1 MTPAFVRKG
10 GLMFQEIFRFA
21 AVRPVQDQATAPEV
35 LTFRLEQGDSAFLDD
50 VREYSG
56 SDNRAKLKEIVRA
69 FVRSPEFIGGRSR
82 VDSRLLAFN
91 GVLASLPDSDFAG
104 AAATLFE
111 RLFDRNPASFADSDD
126 FRKLCRTLGDSIVA
140 ASIERSVPARVRAL
154 LARLAAACA
163 LIAAL
168 AAKGSK
174 PRKAAFLGTVLV
186 TPDELFPLSRSD
198 GSLSA
203 IRGTR
208 RAKRLKRDAEER
220 ATLEKRSREIDDGRG
235 AIQELLEAIVR
246 RKPGPTAGPAARAE
260 RANAPSGFL
269 LTEAEAEVLSAA
281 TKEVLR
287 GLGVAE
293 RIDVAR
299 SVALIED
306 RMSTATAVLNGAAQA
321 VRMVRI
327 GSNILSSDLFT
338 DAVLTADPLDPA
350 RHPGPCPPQ
359 EIDGP
364 EEPGDVTVPT
374 GHGEARILGMADLM
388 LVEQTLARYE
398 LSEIAHIEN
407 VLRKEKRERRFRTA
421 TTTEESILL
430 ETETTEDKEKDLATT
445 ERFELQTESQKVIAE
460 SASKEAG
467 ITIQA
472 SYGPTVDATAKL
484 GTSSSSSVQR
494 SDSTSSAYAR
504 ETTSRAVNRLQT
516 RTMERRTIK
525 TVREVE
531 EKNLHS
537 FDNTEGTTDI
547 SGVYRFV
554 DKIYTAQIV
563 NYGKRLMLE
572 FVVPEPAAFWRH
584 ALSSQPLE
592 HIPFANPEPPGYC
605 LSDGRTFVPLQAQDI
620 TPENYVFWAS
630 KYGAEDVVAP
640 PPRTRIVSLAKKGP
654 DSFQSTNGEAAGPK
668 ISSDVAEIDIPEGY
682 MPASAIVNLYGET
695 QAGTHKLV
703 IQVQDQQF
711 FYVEPVDDGLRLNLR
726 VEPTAKLPVSINSL
740 RFYNYEMLVTVFCVL
755 RRETLET
762 WRLKT
767 FFAIRKAYEA
777 AKARYDNAV
786 EAARL
791 QSGFGEPMGRNPA
804 ANREIERAEL
814 KRACISLASG
824 QRFETFDAMNRNV
837 APHGYPEIDFAE
849 AKAEARYIG
858 LFEQGFEWN
867 NMTYLFYSYFWSRK
881 DEWLALVQLADDD
894 PLFNRFLQA
903 GAARVQVP
911 VRPGFEHVVLN
922 YLSGIEIWDADG
934 NFIASEDGDGSP
946 LHLSIITELKNQ
958 LGNTD
963 SQGEGTV
970 SLTNGSDLV
979 TGMGT
984 QFTRDDER
992 RRIAFGTARY
1002 EIKRWEAPD
1011 RVRLRTPYAGET
1023 EQAAGYALGPR
1034 LVGEPWEVRLPTNLV
1049 KLDDYD
1055 IA

>member
-1 MTPAFVRKG
+1 
-10 GLMFQEIFRFA
+10 MFEEVFRFV
-21 AVRPVQDQATAPEV
+21 AVRPVQEQAAEPEV
-35 LTFRLEQGDSAFLDD
+35 LTFRLEQADSAFLSE
-50 VREYSG
+50 VREYAG
-56 SDNRAKLKEIVRA
+56 ADNRAKLLEIVRA
-69 FVRSPEFIGGRSR
+69 FVRSADFIGSR
-82 VDSRLLAFN
+82 GKADSRMLAFHAAVT
-91 GVLASLPDSDFAG
+91 GLPDNGFTE
-104 AAATLFE
+104 AASAIFQ
-111 RLFDRNPASFADSDD
+111 RIFDRDAASFVQGDA
-126 FRKLCRTLGDSIVA
+126 FRKLCRALGDSIVA
-140 ASIERSVPARVRAL
+140 AAVDTSVPARVRAL
-154 LARLAAACA
+154 LARLAATCA
-163 LIAAL
+163 LVEAL
-168 AAKGSK
+168 GARGRK
-174 PRKAAFLGTVLV
+174 PRKADFLGTILL
-186 TPDELFPLSRSD
+186 TPDGLFPLSQRD
-198 GSLSA
+198 GSLAGS
-203 IRGTR
+203 
-208 RAKRLKRDAEER
+208 RATQKAEREKYHAGER
-220 ATLEKRSREIDDGRG
+220 AALEKRSREISDGRA
-235 AIQELLEAIVR
+235 AIDELLEVVVR
-246 RKPGPTAGPAARAE
+246 REPGAAVSADAAAAE
-260 RANAPSGFL
+260 RLRAPSGFL
-269 LTEAEAEVLSAA
+269 LTDAEQTALTAG
-281 TKEVLR
+281 TKAVLR
-287 GLGVAE
+287 GIGLTGKVDIARGV
-293 RIDVAR
+293 
-299 SVALIED
+299 SLIED
-306 RMSTATAVLNGAAQA
+306 RIVATAAALNGPAPAA
-321 VRMVRI
+321 RMVRI

-338 DAVLTADPLDPA
+338 DAVLTADPGDPV

-364 EEPGDVTVPT
+364 QEPGGVTVPV
-374 GHGEARILGMADLM
+374 GHGEARILGIADLM
-388 LVEQTLARYE
+388 IVEQNLARYE
-398 LSEIAHIEN
+398 LNEIAHIEN

-421 TTTEESILL
+421 TTTEESILI
-430 ETETTEDKEKDLATT
+430 ETETTEDKEKDLAST
-445 ERFELQTESQKVIAE
+445 ERFELQTESRKVITENA
-460 SASKEAG
+460 AKEAG

-537 FDNTEGTTDI
+537 FDNSEGTTDI
-547 SGVYRFV
+547 SGIYRFV

-584 ALSSQPLE
+584 ALSRQPLE
-592 HIPFANPEPPGYC
+592 PVPYVNPEPPGYC

-620 TPENYVFWAS
+620 TPENYVFWAG
-630 KYGAEDVVAP
+630 KYGAEDVVP
-640 PPRTRIVSLAKKGP
+640 PPSRTRIVSLAKKGP
-654 DSFQSTNGEAAGPK
+654 DSFQTTNGQASGPK
-668 ISSDVAEIDIPEGY
+668 ISSDTAEIDIPDGY

-711 FYVEPVDDGLRLNLR
+711 FYAEPVDDGLRLNLR

-740 RFYNYEMLVTVFCVL
+740 KFYNYEMLVNVFCVL
-755 RRETLET
+755 RREAMEA
-762 WRLKT
+762 WQLKT
-767 FFAIRKAYEA
+767 YFAINKAYEA
-777 AKARYDNAV
+777 AKSRYDNAV

-824 QRFETFDAMNRNV
+824 QRFETFDAMIRNV

-849 AKAEARYIG
+849 ARAEARYVG

-934 NFIASEDGDGSP
+934 NFIASEDGDGST
-946 LHLSIITELKNQ
+946 LHLSIIAELKSQ
-958 LGNTD
+958 LGNND
-963 SQGEGTV
+963 IQGEGTV

-979 TGMGT
+979 TGTGT
-984 QFTRDDER
+984 QFTRDDEN

-1002 EIKRWEAPD
+1002 VIKTWEAPD
-1011 RVRLRTPYAGET
+1011 RVRLRTPYAGQT
-1023 EQAAGYALGPR
+1023 DTSAGYALGPR

-1049 KLDDYD
+1049 KLDDYA

>member
-1 MTPAFVRKG
+1 
-10 GLMFQEIFRFA
+10 MFEEIFRFV
-21 AVRPVQDQATAPEV
+21 AVRPVQEHDAAPEV

-56 SDNRAKLKEIVRA
+56 PDNRAKLTEIVRA
-69 FVRSPEFIGGRSR
+69 FVRSPAFIGGRSK
-82 VDSRLLAFN
+82 VDSRLLAFHRA
-91 GVLASLPDSDFAG
+91 VVSLPDNDFAT

-111 RLFDRNPASFADSDD
+111 RIFDRNAASFADSDD
-126 FRKLCRTLGDSIVA
+126 YRKLCRAVGDSIVA
-140 ASIERSVPARVRAL
+140 ASIERGVPARVRAL
-154 LARLAAACA
+154 LARSAATFA
-163 LIAAL
+163 LIAAI
-168 AAKGSK
+168 GEGRK
-174 PRKAAFLGTVLV
+174 PRKTEFLGTVLV
-186 TPDELFPLSRSD
+186 TPDDLFPLSRSD
-198 GSLSA
+198 GSLVGT
-203 IRGTR
+203 RGTR
-208 RAKRLKRDAEER
+208 RAERQKREAEER
-220 ATLEKRSREIDDGRG
+220 VELERRSREIDEGRA
-235 AIQELLEAIVR
+235 AIEELLGAMVR
-246 RKPGPTAGPAARAE
+246 REPGPTAPAAPARSGRAARE
-260 RANAPSGFL
+260 AVLSGFL
-269 LTEAEAEVLSAA
+269 LTSAEADALSAA
-281 TKEVLR
+281 TRKVLR

-293 RIDVAR
+293 KVDVAR
-299 SVALIED
+299 SVTLIED
-306 RMSTATAVLNGAAQA
+306 RMSATTALLNGAAKA

-338 DAVLTADPLDPA
+338 DAVLTADPFDPA

-364 EEPGDVTVPT
+364 EESGDVTVPS

-388 LVEQTLARYE
+388 MVEQTLARYE

-421 TTTEESILL
+421 TTTEESILI
-430 ETETTEDKEKDLATT
+430 ESETTEDKEKDLATT
-445 ERFELQTESQKVIAE
+445 ERFELQTESQKVITE
-460 SASKEAG
+460 NASREAG

-537 FDNTEGTTDI
+537 FDNSEGTTDI

-584 ALSSQPLE
+584 ALSRQPLE
-592 HIPFANPEPPGYC
+592 PIPFANPEPPGYC
-605 LSDGRTFVPLQAQDI
+605 LADGRTFVPLQAQDI
-620 TPENYVFWAS
+620 TPENYVFWAG

-640 PPRTRIVSLAKKGP
+640 PSRTRIVSLAKKGP
-654 DSFQSTNGEAAGPK
+654 DSFQSTNGKASGPK

-740 RFYNYEMLVTVFCVL
+740 KFYNYEMLVTLFCVL
-755 RRETLET
+755 RREALES
-762 WRLKT
+762 WQLKT

-777 AKARYDNAV
+777 AKTRYDNAV

-804 ANREIERAEL
+804 ANREIERGEL

-824 QRFETFDAMNRNV
+824 QRFDSFDAMTRNV

-867 NMTYLFYSYFWSRK
+867 NMTYLFYAYFWSRK

-911 VRPGFEHVVLN
+911 VRPGFEYVVLN
-922 YLSGIEIWDADG
+922 YLAGIEVWDADG

-963 SQGEGTV
+963 IQGEGTV
-970 SLTNGSDLV
+970 SLTKGSDLV
-979 TGMGT
+979 TGTGT
-984 QFTRDDER
+984 QFTPDDVR

-1002 EIKRWEAPD
+1002 VIRSWEAPD
-1011 RVRLRTPYAGET
+1011 RVRLRKAYEGET
-1023 EQAAGYALGPR
+1023 EQEAGYALGPR

-1049 KLDDYD
+1049 KLDDYA